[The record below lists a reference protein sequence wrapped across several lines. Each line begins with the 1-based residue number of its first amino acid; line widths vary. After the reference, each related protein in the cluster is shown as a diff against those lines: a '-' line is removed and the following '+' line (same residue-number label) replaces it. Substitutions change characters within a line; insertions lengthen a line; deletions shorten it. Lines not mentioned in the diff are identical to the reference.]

1 MEKYFNTVTMVFG
14 IVGGA
19 TASLLGGMDKILYVL
34 SFMIVADYITG
45 LMKGWKVK
53 QLSSRTGFEGILKK
67 VMIYFVIATAVVIQ
81 QLVNDAIPLREIVI
95 MFYIANEGIS
105 LLENAGEFIPLPQ
118 KLKDVLIQLRDT
130 EK

>member
-1 MEKYFNTVTMVFG
+1 
-14 IVGGA
+14 
-19 TASLLGGMDKILYVL
+19 DKMLYVL
-34 SFMIVADYITG
+34 SFMVVADYVTV
-45 LMKGWKVK
+45 LMKGCKVT
-53 QLSSRTGFEGILKK
+53 QLSSRTGFEGIVKK
-67 VMIYFVIATAVVIQ
+67 VMIFFVVATAVVIQ

>member
-1 MEKYFNTVTMVFG
+1 
-14 IVGGA
+14 
-19 TASLLGGMDKILYVL
+19 
-34 SFMIVADYITG
+34 MI
-45 LMKGWKVK
+45 
-53 QLSSRTGFEGILKK
+53 E
-67 VMIYFVIATAVVIQ
+67 TAVVKK